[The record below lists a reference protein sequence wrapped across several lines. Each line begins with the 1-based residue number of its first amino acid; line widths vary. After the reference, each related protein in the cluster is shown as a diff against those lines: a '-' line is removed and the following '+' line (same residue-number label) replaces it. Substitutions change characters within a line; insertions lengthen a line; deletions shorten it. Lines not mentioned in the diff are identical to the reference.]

1 MDDVIETVLL
11 NVLWGGQ
18 YKTMM
23 PKLKSDNF
31 EKMQLIRPLCLI
43 KEKSIIQWRDYN
55 NIEFINPKCP
65 INEKK
70 DDDSKR
76 AIVKDLIADLEN
88 LNPNVKKS
96 IYRSAENV
104 HLGAI
109 IQYKS
114 KGEYFNFLDKY

>member
-1 MDDVIETVLL
+1 MFYGD
-11 NVLWGGQ
+11 GQ

-31 EKMQLIRPLCLI
+31 TNMELIRPLCLI
-43 KEKSIIQWRDYN
+43 DEKSIIQWSEYN
-55 NIEFINPKCP
+55 KISFVSPECP
-65 INEKK
+65 INKNGE
-70 DDDSKR
+70 DNSKR
-76 AIVKDLIADLEN
+76 AIVKNLIINLEK

-96 IYRSAENV
+96 IYRSSSNV